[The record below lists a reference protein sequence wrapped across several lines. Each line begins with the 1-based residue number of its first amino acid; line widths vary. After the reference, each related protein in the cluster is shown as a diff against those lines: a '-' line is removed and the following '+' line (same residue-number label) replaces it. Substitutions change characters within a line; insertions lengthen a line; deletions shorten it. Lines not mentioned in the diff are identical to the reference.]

1 MWACAR
7 WSSAIDESDVS
18 QDFTVPLRHFPQS
31 CWAQW
36 QSYEILKAHSLPDL
50 CIMSPITIP
59 IILISTEYPG
69 NSPGW
74 KVYLS
79 SQETCDPVCERHC
92 PVRKQNLVYDYQK
105 CQQLMLA
112 GVAEGYWYIR
122 GGLFPPGLPQGAL
135 FTHILCNSL
144 VRLFALSGIS
154 AYLTRTAET
163 ETTRVSIVC
172 HSIKTVLVVRWHHI
186 RAIALR

>member
-1 MWACAR
+1 MTSYLDVSKESFMVFKRYFQCTKCIHNSLNRWAAR
-7 WSSAIDESDVS
+7 YDNSNTHPIKVLLCGLAHGEVLPPMS

-50 CIMSPITIP
+50 CIMRPITIP

-105 CQQLMLA
+105 YQQLMLA
-112 GVAEGYWYIR
+112 GVAEGYWYIH
-122 GGLFPPGLPQGAL
+122 GGPFPLDFHKVPYSP
-135 FTHILCNSL
+135 
-144 VRLFALSGIS
+144 IS
-154 AYLTRTAET
+154 Y
-163 ETTRVSIVC
+163 V
-172 HSIKTVLVVRWHHI
+172 TV
-186 RAIALR
+186 

>member
-1 MWACAR
+1 MSSQVRQYEYTSHQSFVVWACAR
-7 WSSAIDESDVS
+7 WSSATDESDVS

-36 QSYEILKAHSLPDL
+36 QSYEILKAHSLLDL
-50 CIMSPITIP
+50 CIMRPITMP

-92 PVRKQNLVYDYQK
+92 PVRKQNLVYDYEK

-122 GGLFPPGLPQGAL
+122 GGPFPPGLPQGAL

-144 VRLFALSGIS
+144 VRLFAEWHFCISHPNCGNGDYTSQYCLSL
-154 AYLTRTAET
+154 Y
-163 ETTRVSIVC
+163 
-172 HSIKTVLVVRWHHI
+172 
-186 RAIALR
+186 